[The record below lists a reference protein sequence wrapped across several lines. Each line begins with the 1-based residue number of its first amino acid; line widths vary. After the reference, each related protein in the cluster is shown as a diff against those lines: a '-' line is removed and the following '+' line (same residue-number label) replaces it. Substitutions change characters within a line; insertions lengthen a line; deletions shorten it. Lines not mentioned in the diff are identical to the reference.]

1 VSLTVVLRETALRT
15 LARIRGEDKDLFT
28 RTRRAISALAEQPYP
43 EGVCGTF
50 LNRHGSRL
58 EPAMPLP
65 LSARNRRVARAP
77 AHSVIPRSAGWG
89 VKSIAMDAITIST
102 NCAHAPVVTVTP
114 LAAARTLAV
123 ARGNNGGIAG
133 LILAQ
138 TSNTTIVVRAYRG
151 HHLIGKATIPTVA
164 PPAPPPPSPS
174 PSLTSVPCH
183 RIGHLGGPRT
193 RTAVLPVRPD
203 PSAGR
208 LEPEPGASLGR
219 AGLTGGHRPPVHSV
233 TRRAAWSAA
242 PGIWDLS
249 RHPPRCGSPVIMA
262 SSRDLPA
269 RTWRGPECPAPSARA
284 SLRCVIAALA
294 A

>member
-1 VSLTVVLRETALRT
+1 MAHPERDIGDERPITGLEEARPVKSALRT
-15 LARIRGEDKDLFT
+15 
-28 RTRRAISALAEQPYP
+28 ALLLGAVVTTGATACGPGVYLCACP
-43 EGVCGTF
+43 PNVFPLRVCGTF

-65 LSARNRRVARAP
+65 MSARNRRVARAP
-77 AHSVIPRSAGWG
+77 AHSVIPRPAHWG

-151 HHLIGKATIPTVA
+151 HHLIGKATIPAVA

-174 PSLTSVPCH
+174 PSPTSVPCH
-183 RIGHLGGPRT
+183 RIGHPGGQ
-193 RTAVLPVRPD
+193 
-203 PSAGR
+203 G
-208 LEPEPGASLGR
+208 PEPLYC
-219 AGLTGGHRPPVHSV
+219 
-233 TRRAAWSAA
+233 
-242 PGIWDLS
+242 LS
-249 RHPPRCGSPVIMA
+249 GPI
-262 SSRDLPA
+262 LPQA
-269 RTWRGPECPAPSARA
+269 D
-284 SLRCVIAALA
+284 
-294 A
+294 